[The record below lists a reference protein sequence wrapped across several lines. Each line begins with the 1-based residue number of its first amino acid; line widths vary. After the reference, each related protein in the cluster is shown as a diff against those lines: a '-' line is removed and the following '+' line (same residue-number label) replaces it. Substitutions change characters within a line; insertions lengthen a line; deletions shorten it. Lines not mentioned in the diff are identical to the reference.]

1 MYYQTYNMTLFF
13 FISLMALTKSAGRF
27 NSHPLIKPHT
37 AFSKDA
43 PAISRLTEKDSIK
56 QIHIDEKTCD
66 DVLLNTRH
74 YACLTV
80 WIGSRTYP
88 PMNIDLRYL
97 ISRAALNAIR
107 NDRFFSQENNS
118 KLIQEAKLKFKLFSK
133 RPDIKII
140 DVKDLSSYIPI
151 RHKKQLLFI
160 VEDGKASRASDN
172 ILAFSTQ
179 APHAA
184 IEIIRKK
191 SDMTLRVL
199 LEHPKNDK
207 YAIVPLKHIGKAKHY
222 YQLKSGLKALISNP
236 SIPICIR
243 FTREINKILQSMYK
257 HSIITNKSLYDY
269 HVSAANALILEELN
283 TTFHSIDD
291 VAIAPHRPTKNIFPS
306 WLRLRAKHSDQ
317 LQTRQLSTAHAESLT
332 IT

>member
-1 MYYQTYNMTLFF
+1 
-13 FISLMALTKSAGRF
+13 
-27 NSHPLIKPHT
+27 
-37 AFSKDA
+37 
-43 PAISRLTEKDSIK
+43 
-56 QIHIDEKTCD
+56 
-66 DVLLNTRH
+66 
-74 YACLTV
+74 
-80 WIGSRTYP
+80 
-88 PMNIDLRYL
+88 MNIDLRYL
-97 ISRAALNAIR
+97 ISRAALNTIR

-118 KLIQEAKLKFKLFSK
+118 KLIQEAELKFKLFYK

-151 RHKKQLLFI
+151 KHKKQLLFI
-160 VEDGKASRASDN
+160 VEDGKAIRASDN

-191 SDMTLRVL
+191 SDMTLWVL

-222 YQLKSGLKALISNP
+222 FQLKSGLKALISNP

-243 FTREINKILQSMYK
+243 FAREINKILQSMYK
-257 HSIITNKSLYDY
+257 HSIRTNTSLYDY
-269 HVSAANALILEELN
+269 HVRAANALILEELN
-283 TTFHSIDD
+283 TTLHSIED
-291 VAIAPHRPTKNIFPS
+291 VAIALHSPKKNIFPS
-306 WLRLRAKHSDQ
+306 WLRLRAKPLEQ
-317 LQTRQLSTAHAESLT
+317 LQTRPTHIMESESLT